1 MPLDHPRRFD
11 SLPGGV
17 AAFPFRAMHPPSWC
31 SSPVRV
37 PPAHWGFLF
46 SGPRAGLPTMSA

>member
-1 MPLDHPRRFD
+1 MPLDRPRRLD

-17 AAFPFRAMHPPSWC
+17 AAFPFCAMHPPSWR